1 MYGIKGKRMK
11 KDCAK
16 CAVRGKIKT
25 GCISI
30 VRRIGRRNSMQVL
43 HSEWRGRI
51 DHWIRTLKN
60 DFYRPLSEISL
71 SACCTME
78 ELTPEDAERLDYV
91 PVAPGFSWGHT
102 YEYCWMKG
110 TVTLPAEA
118 DGKWIVLNLKP
129 QGEATLFVN
138 GKAFGT
144 YRADWISDP
153 HHYIEDNIL
162 TTAGKPG
169 DRYELMME
177 VYAGHYFPEAPSGG
191 CATGP
196 VLPGSYQDP
205 LKEGERRT
213 LGSCTYGIWNEDAY
227 QLYID
232 VMTLKNLL
240 EVTDEKSL
248 RASKLAKALMDFT
261 LIVDFEQ
268 EEGARTESY
277 RKARAAIQPAL
288 YAHNGSTA
296 ARFYAIGNAHLD
308 LAWLWP
314 MQETYRKT
322 ARTFA
327 AQLRLIDLYPTYKFL
342 QSQPA
347 SYEMCRKYYP
357 ELFERIK
364 AAVKKGQ
371 WIAEG
376 AMWVEPDTNMSGGEA
391 LIRQVLYGKKYY
403 KEVFDVD
410 SEILWLPDTFGYTG
424 ALPQIL
430 KGTGVKY
437 LVTQKIF
444 WSYNEG
450 EDFPYH
456 YFSWRGID
464 GSEVISFLPTSYT
477 YRTDPHAL
485 HEIWESRRQL
495 MDLDAFLVP
504 FGYGDGG
511 GGPCRDY
518 IEYLERQEDLEGSPR
533 TKMSGPN
540 EFFHDME
547 AAGKPVNTWSGELY
561 FTAHR
566 GTYTSQAVIK
576 KNNRKAELT
585 LRELELW
592 GALASKCGQYEF
604 PAVKNEKLWKE
615 VLLHQFHD
623 ILPGSGIAYIYKEA
637 EARVG
642 AVIREGKALSE
653 KAREALAACLGT
665 CGAESA
671 GGASAEASAV
681 SVFNS
686 LSFPRTEVVEIPEV
700 FKNGAVTADGIPVP
714 VDYDEKTRIVKA
726 LVSLPAMGAAA
737 LLPARQD
744 RDTAVQM
751 KADMPAGSESSG
763 AGSHQARILET
774 DAGFVLE
781 NDLVRAEI
789 NRRGE
794 VTSFILKA
802 SGREFAAAP
811 MNRFR
816 VFKDVPRM
824 FDAWDIDS
832 NYVLSE
838 IQDEVCLTAEAVGD
852 GLVAELKVE
861 GRILGS
867 AISQTIRLASD
878 ARRLEFDTVVDWKE
892 LHRLLKVSF
901 PVDVYA
907 TEGINEMQFG
917 YVTRPTHRS
926 RQYDKDRFEV
936 CNHRYSALCDGAHGA
951 AVLNDC
957 KYGISMNENALELT
971 LLRAS
976 ASPEMQADNRVH
988 HFTYAFTA
996 WEGSFADS
1004 NVLRDALALNVP
1016 ASVVPGS
1023 AADFSAFSV
1032 DKNSVIIDT
1041 VKPAEDKS
1049 TDLILRVYEAMNAP
1063 GTAKIH
1069 VDLPVKKAYICDM
1082 LENIQEELE
1091 VTDGVLALPFRSFEI
1106 KTIRLS

>member
-1 MYGIKGKRMK
+1 MH
-11 KDCAK
+11 
-16 CAVRGKIKT
+16 
-25 GCISI
+25 
-30 VRRIGRRNSMQVL
+30 VL

-51 DHWIRTLKN
+51 AHWIRTLKD
-60 DFYRPLSEISL
+60 DFYRPLGEIPL

-78 ELTPEDAERLDYV
+78 ELSLEEAERLDYT
-91 PVAPGFSWGHT
+91 PVTSGFTWGHT

-110 TVTLPAEA
+110 RIVLPEEAE
-118 DGKWIVLNLKP
+118 GKWIVLNLKP
-129 QGEATLFVN
+129 QGESTLFVN

-162 TTAGKPG
+162 TNAGRAG
-169 DRYELMME
+169 DSYELMME
-177 VYAGHYFPEAPSGG
+177 VYAGHYYPEAPSGG

-227 QLYID
+227 QLYMD
-232 VMTLKNLL
+232 VMTLQTLL
-240 EVTDEKSL
+240 DVTDVKSL
-248 RASKLAKALMDFT
+248 RASKLAKALQDFT

-268 EEGARTESY
+268 EEDERRESY
-277 RKARAAIQPAL
+277 RKARAAIRPAL
-288 YAHNGSTA
+288 DARNGSTA
-296 ARFYAIGNAHLD
+296 PRFYAIGNAHLD

-327 AQLRLIDLYPTYKFL
+327 AQLRLIDLYPAYQFL

-357 ELFERIK
+357 ELFERIQ

-391 LIRQVLYGKKYY
+391 LIRQILYGKKYY
-403 KEVFDVD
+403 KEVFGVD

-456 YFSWRGID
+456 YFNWQGID

-495 MDLDAFLVP
+495 TDLDAFLVP

-511 GGPCRDY
+511 GGPSRDY
-518 IEYLERQEDLEGSPR
+518 IEYLERQQDLEGSPR
-533 TKMSGPN
+533 TQMAGPN
-540 EFFHDME
+540 AFFHDME
-547 AAGKPVNTWSGELY
+547 AEGKPVNTWSGELY

-566 GTYTSQAVIK
+566 GTYTSQAIIK
-576 KNNRKAELT
+576 KNNRKAELA

-592 GALASKCGQYEF
+592 GGLAAKLGSNPF
-604 PAVKNEKLWKE
+604 PAEKDEALWKE

-637 EARVG
+637 ETRVD
-642 AVIREGKALSE
+642 AVIQEGKAL
-653 KAREALAACLGT
+653 
-665 CGAESA
+665 
-671 GGASAEASAV
+671 AEAARNALTEGGGSNFNSVAENAV

-686 LSFPRTEVVEIPEV
+686 LSFPRTEVVDLPEA
-700 FKNGAVTADGIPVP
+700 FIHGAVTSEGIQVP
-714 VDYDEKTRIVKA
+714 VDSDKNTSKVRA
-726 LVSLPAMGAAA
+726 LVNLPAMGAAS
-737 LLPARQD
+737 LLPVSGDMAAIHPGPGDASDAMARVME
-744 RDTAVQM
+744 TET
-751 KADMPAGSESSG
+751 GF
-763 AGSHQARILET
+763 ILEN
-774 DAGFVLE
+774 A
-781 NDLVRAEI
+781 LVRAEI
-789 NRRGE
+789 NRCGE
-794 VTSFILKA
+794 VTSFILKS

-838 IQDEVCLTAEAVGD
+838 IMDEVYLTAEAVGD
-852 GLVAELKVE
+852 GLVAAVKVE
-861 GRILGS
+861 GKILGS
-867 AISQTIRLASD
+867 TISQTIRLAAD

-907 TEGINEMQFG
+907 AEGINEMQFG
-917 YVTRPTHRS
+917 YVKRPTHRS

-936 CNHRYSALCDGAHGA
+936 CNHRYSALCDSAHGA

-957 KYGISMNENALELT
+957 KYGISMNGNALELT

-988 HFTYAFTA
+988 QFTYAFTA

-1004 NVLRDALALNVP
+1004 DVLRDALALNVP
-1016 ASVVPGS
+1016 ATVIPGKCT
-1023 AADFSAFSV
+1023 DFSAFSV
-1032 DKNSVIIDT
+1032 NKKSIIIDT
-1041 VKPAEDKS
+1041 VKPAEDGS
-1049 TDLILRVYEAMNAP
+1049 GALILRVYEAMNAP
-1063 GTAKIH
+1063 GNAELCVNIPF
-1069 VDLPVKKAYICDM
+1069 DKAYICDM
-1082 LENIQEELE
+1082 LENIQEEIP
-1091 VTDGVLALPFRSFEI
+1091 VTDGKLVLPFRSFEI
-1106 KTIRLS
+1106 KTIRLL